1 LTELRFY
8 FDENV
13 YLAVSEQLALAG
25 LDVVSAHSLDKLG
38 DEDPSHLRRATELG
52 RVLCTS
58 DSDFIILAQE
68 GAEHAGIV
76 YGEMNRFSIGDWIRY
91 VRRLHATKSVEN
103 IENQVF
109 YVER

>member
-1 LTELRFY
+1 MTELKFY
-8 FDENV
+8 FDENL

-38 DEDPSHLRRATELG
+38 DEDPSHLQRATEMG
-52 RVLCTS
+52 RVLCTA
-58 DSDFIILAQE
+58 DSDFIVLAQE
-68 GAEHAGIV
+68 GVEHAGIV

-91 VRRLHATKSVEN
+91 IRRLHATKSVEEV
-103 IENQVF
+103 ENLVF